1 VTGPYRWTAEQ
12 VARALDIAR
21 PVASEFSEVSTDTRT
36 LRPGALFVALRGER
50 FDGHDHLAAAARS
63 GAAAAV
69 VRTGTAAV
77 EGLELLPVP
86 DTLRA
91 YGELARERRRFIAGP
106 VVAIGGA
113 NGKTSTKEM
122 CAAVLRTRFRV
133 VSTPA
138 NDNNLVGVPKTIL
151 AAPDDTEALVIE
163 AGASVRGELAEA
175 RLIIDPTVTVT
186 TNVAASHLDGFGSLD
201 GVLQEELDLLDGCPL
216 AIVGPEPPA
225 LAAGARKRAR
235 RVVVAGLD
243 RAERMPEQVTL
254 DGTGH
259 ATLLVA
265 GERVRLPVIGRHQAG
280 NAMLAWVL
288 GEEQGL
294 DAAAVAAA
302 LGSIRIPGGRGEV
315 IEAGGFTILND
326 AYNANPAS
334 FRAAIATAQA
344 IRGGRRLVFVAGTMR
359 ELGPES
365 PRFHR
370 EIAAELVALQPD
382 ILGAVG
388 EFVPALAP
396 FAGALGDRFLAAPDA
411 PGLGPLLAD
420 RLKGGELVVLK
431 ASRGVALER
440 ILPYLTGQDH
450 STH

>member
-1 VTGPYRWTAEQ
+1 MSGGLGWSAER
-12 VARALDIAR
+12 VAQALGV
-21 PVASEFSEVSTDTRT
+21 PVQGGVEFSEISTDTRT
-36 LRPGALFVALRGER
+36 LRPGALFVALQGER
-50 FDGHDHLAAAARS
+50 FDGHDHLAVAERA
-63 GAAAAV
+63 GAVAAV
-69 VRTGTAAV
+69 VRAGTPPAGALQLI
-77 EGLELLPVP
+77 EVP

-91 YGELARERRRFIAGP
+91 YGELARERRRAIPGP

-133 VSTPA
+133 MATPA

-151 AAPDDTEALVIE
+151 AAPGDTEALVIE
-163 AGASVRGELAEA
+163 AGASIRGELAQA

-186 TNVAASHLDGFGSLD
+186 TNVVASHLNGFGSLD

-235 RVVVAGLD
+235 RVVVAGID
-243 RAERMPEQVTL
+243 GAERMPGEISL
-254 DGTGH
+254 DANGH
-259 ATLLVA
+259 ATMQVG
-265 GERVRLPVIGRHQAG
+265 GERILLPVIGRHQAG

-288 GEEQGL
+288 AEELGL
-294 DAAAVAAA
+294 DSQSVAEA
-302 LGSIRIPGGRGEV
+302 LRSFRIPGGRGEV
-315 IEAGGFTILND
+315 LEAGGYTILND

-334 FRAAIATAQA
+334 FRAAIETARA
-344 IRGGRRLVFVAGTMR
+344 MRGDRRLVFVAGTMR

-365 PRFHR
+365 ARFHQ
-370 EIAAELVALQPD
+370 EVAAELVALQPD
-382 ILGAVG
+382 LLAGVG

-396 FAGALGDRFLAAPDA
+396 YADSFGDRLLSAPDA
-411 PGLGPLLAD
+411 PSLGPVLAG
-420 RLKGGELVVLK
+420 RLHGGELIVLK

>member
-1 VTGPYRWTAEQ
+1 MSGGFGWTAEQ
-12 VARALDIAR
+12 VARALDIPL
-21 PVASEFSEVSTDTRT
+21 PVTSEFSEISTDTRT
-36 LRPGALFVALRGER
+36 LAPGALFVALKGER
-50 FDGHDHLAAAARS
+50 FDGHDHLTVAARA
-63 GAAAAV
+63 GAAAAI
-69 VRTGTAAV
+69 VRAGTPAV
-77 EGLELLPVP
+77 AGLELLQVA

-91 YGELARERRRFIAGP
+91 YGELARERRRAIPGP

-122 CAAVLRTRFRV
+122 CGAVLRTRFRV
-133 VSTPA
+133 VATPA
-138 NDNNLVGVPKTIL
+138 NDNNLIGVPKTIL

-163 AGASVRGELAEA
+163 AGASIRGELAQA
-175 RLIIDPTVTVT
+175 RSIIDPSVTVT
-186 TNVAASHLDGFGSLD
+186 TNVVVSHLDGFGSLD

-235 RVVVAGLD
+235 RVIVAGLE
-243 RAERMPEQVTL
+243 RAERVPEQVTV
-254 DGTGH
+254 DSTGR

-265 GERVRLPVIGRHQAG
+265 GERIRLPVIGRHQAG

-288 GEEQGL
+288 AEELGL
-294 DAAAVAAA
+294 DTAAVAAA
-302 LGSIRIPGGRGEV
+302 LRSFRVPGGRGEV
-315 IEAGGFTILND
+315 IEAGGFIILND

-344 IRGGRRLVFVAGTMR
+344 MRGDRRLVFVAGTMR

-365 PRFHR
+365 PRFHQ
-370 EIAAELVALQPD
+370 EVAAELVALQPD
-382 ILGAVG
+382 LLAVVG

-396 FAGALGDRFLAAPDA
+396 FAAALAGRLITAPDA
-411 PGLGPLLAD
+411 PQLGPLLAS
-420 RLKGGELVVLK
+420 RLEGGELVVLK

>member
-1 VTGPYRWTAEQ
+1 MSGGYQWSAEQ
-12 VARALDIAR
+12 VARALDIAVR
-21 PVASEFSEVSTDTRT
+21 SDSGFSEVSTDSRT
-36 LRPGALFVALRGER
+36 LRPGALFVALKGER
-50 FDGHDHLAAAARS
+50 FDGHDHLGAAARA
-63 GAAAAV
+63 GATAAV
-69 VRTGTAAV
+69 VRAGTPAV
-77 EGLELLPVP
+77 AGLDLLPVA

-91 YGELARERRRFIAGP
+91 YGELARERRRSIAGP

-133 VSTPA
+133 VATPA
-138 NDNNLVGVPKTIL
+138 NDNNLIGVPKTIL
-151 AAPDDTEALVIE
+151 GAPADTEALVIE
-163 AGASVRGELAEA
+163 AGASIRGELAQA
-175 RLIIDPTVTVT
+175 RVIIDPSVTVT
-186 TNVAASHLDGFGSLD
+186 TNVAVSHLDGFGSLD
-201 GVLQEELDLLDGCPL
+201 GVLQEELDLLDGTPL

-235 RVVVAGLD
+235 RVIVAGLD
-243 RAERMPEQVTL
+243 RAERMPERVTL
-254 DGTGH
+254 DATGH

-265 GERVRLPVIGRHQAG
+265 GERIRLPVIGRHQAG

-288 GEEQGL
+288 GEELGL

-302 LGSIRIPGGRGEV
+302 LCSIRIPGGRGEL
-315 IEAGGFTILND
+315 IETGGLTILND

-334 FRAAIATAQA
+334 FRAAITTAQA
-344 IRGGRRLVFVAGTMR
+344 LRGGRRLVFVAGTMR

-365 PRFHR
+365 PRFHQ
-370 EIAAELVALQPD
+370 EVAAELVALEPEV
-382 ILGAVG
+382 LAVVG
-388 EFVPALAP
+388 DFVPALAP
-396 FAGALGDRFLAAPDA
+396 YAGTLGDRLLAAPDA
-411 PGLGPLLAD
+411 PSLGPLLAR
-420 RLKGGELVVLK
+420 RLEGGELVVLK